1 MKWQTVLKGMTLVGV
16 AAAIVGCRTEP
27 QTSLDVVTA
36 DIVDGTDAGNGKLW
50 TDPETGVIFV
60 ACPIAE
66 GRTDG

>member
-1 MKWQTVLKGMTLVGV
+1 MGSLLLSIV
-16 AAAIVGCRTEP
+16 ALAAVQGCAGHDEYGD
-27 QTSLDVVTA
+27 QVVTA
-36 DIVDGTDAGNGKLW
+36 DIVDRTDAGNGKLW